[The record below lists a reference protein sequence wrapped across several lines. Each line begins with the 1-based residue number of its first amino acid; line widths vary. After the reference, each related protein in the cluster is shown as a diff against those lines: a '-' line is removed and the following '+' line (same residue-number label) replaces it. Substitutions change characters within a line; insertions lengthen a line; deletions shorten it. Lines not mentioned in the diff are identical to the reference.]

1 VGRTI
6 LVSKILT
13 LKWDHRKLVLIDQTL
28 LPNEIVYRSY
38 DTIEGVYEAIK
49 TMVVRGAP
57 AIGVASG
64 YGMVLAAYKAPK
76 SSFEKF
82 YEYLKDRGDYLITA
96 RPTAVNLEW
105 AVKRILKKA
114 ESLSGYDIPKIIEKL
129 EEEAIKIHEEDRA
142 INRAIGEN
150 LLSLLKEGDTV
161 LTHCNAGALATSE
174 YGTALSVFYLAKERG
189 FPLKVYAD
197 ETRPRLQGAK
207 LTAFELYHGG
217 IDVTLISD
225 NMAAV
230 VMAQGKIDAVIVG
243 CDRVA
248 ANGDVANK
256 VGTFNVSILAKH
268 FGIPMY
274 IAAPT
279 PTIDMNCPTG
289 NDIPIEERD
298 ASEIKEINGILIA
311 PEGVKVYNPS
321 FDVTPAE
328 NITAIV
334 TEKGI
339 VHPPFKESL
348 VRLFKNNSK

>member
-1 VGRTI
+1 
-6 LVSKILT
+6 LVSEIFT
-13 LKWDHRKLVLIDQTL
+13 LKWDQGKLILIDQTL
-28 LPNEIVYRSY
+28 LPNEIAYRSY

-64 YGMVLAAYKAPK
+64 YAMVLAAYKAPK
-76 SSFEKF
+76 TSCKEF
-82 YEYLKDRGDYLITA
+82 YNYLKDRGEYLTSS

-105 AVKRILKKA
+105 AVNRMLKKA
-114 ESLSGYDIPKIIEKL
+114 EESAEYDIPQIIEKL
-129 EEEAIKIHEEDRA
+129 EDEAVKIHEEDKA

-150 LLSLLKEGDTV
+150 LLGLLKEGDTV
-161 LTHCNAGALATSE
+161 LTHCNAGALAASE

-189 FPLKVYAD
+189 FPLKVYVD

-207 LTAFELYHGG
+207 LTAFELYHAG

-230 VMAQGKIDAVIVG
+230 VMSQGRIDAVIVG

-248 ANGDVANK
+248 ANGDAANK
-256 VGTFNVSILAKH
+256 IGTLNVSILAKH

-279 PTIDMNCPTG
+279 PTIDMNCPSAT
-289 NDIPIEERD
+289 
-298 ASEIKEINGILIA
+298 LIH
-311 PEGVKVYNPS
+311 V
-321 FDVTPAE
+321 
-328 NITAIV
+328 
-334 TEKGI
+334 
-339 VHPPFKESL
+339 
-348 VRLFKNNSK
+348 

>member
-1 VGRTI
+1 M
-6 LVSKILT
+6 VSEIFT
-13 LKWDHRKLVLIDQTL
+13 LKWDQGKLILIDQTL
-28 LPNEIVYRSY
+28 LPNEIAYRSY

-64 YGMVLAAYKAPK
+64 YAMVLAAYKAPK
-76 SSFEKF
+76 TSCKEF
-82 YEYLKDRGDYLITA
+82 YNYLKDRGEYLTSS

-105 AVKRILKKA
+105 AVNRMLKKA
-114 ESLSGYDIPKIIEKL
+114 EESAEYDIPQIIEKL
-129 EEEAIKIHEEDRA
+129 EDEAVKIHEEDKA

-150 LLSLLKEGDTV
+150 LLGLLKEGDTV
-161 LTHCNAGALATSE
+161 LTHCNAGALAASE

-189 FPLKVYAD
+189 FPLKVYVD

-207 LTAFELYHGG
+207 LTAFELYHAG

-230 VMAQGKIDAVIVG
+230 VMSQGRIDAVIVG

-248 ANGDVANK
+248 ANGDAANK
-256 VGTFNVSILAKH
+256 IGTLNVSILAKH

-289 NDIPIEERD
+289 KNIPIEERD
-298 ASEIKEINGILIA
+298 ESEIKEINGKLIA

-334 TEKGI
+334 TEKG
-339 VHPPFKESL
+339 VVYPPYKENL
-348 VRLFKNNSK
+348 AELFED

>member
-1 VGRTI
+1 
-6 LVSKILT
+6 LVSEIFT
-13 LKWDHRKLVLIDQTL
+13 LKWDQGKLILIDQTL
-28 LPNEIVYRSY
+28 LPNEIAYRSY

-64 YGMVLAAYKAPK
+64 YAMVLAAYKAPK
-76 SSFEKF
+76 TSCKEF
-82 YEYLKDRGDYLITA
+82 YNYLKDRGEYLTSS

-105 AVKRILKKA
+105 AVNRMLKKA
-114 ESLSGYDIPKIIEKL
+114 EESAEYDIPQIIEKL
-129 EEEAIKIHEEDRA
+129 EDEAVKIHEEDKA

-150 LLSLLKEGDTV
+150 LLGLLKEGDTV
-161 LTHCNAGALATSE
+161 LTHCNAGALAASE

-189 FPLKVYAD
+189 FPLKVYVD

-207 LTAFELYHGG
+207 LTAFELYHAG

-230 VMAQGKIDAVIVG
+230 VMSQGRIDAVIVG

-248 ANGDVANK
+248 ANGDAANK
-256 VGTFNVSILAKH
+256 IGTLNVSILAKH

-289 NDIPIEERD
+289 KNIPIEERD
-298 ASEIKEINGILIA
+298 ESEIKEINGKLIA

-334 TEKGI
+334 TEKG
-339 VHPPFKESL
+339 VVYPPYKENL
-348 VRLFKNNSK
+348 AELFED

>member
-1 VGRTI
+1 
-6 LVSKILT
+6 VSEIFT
-13 LKWDHRKLVLIDQTL
+13 LKWDQGKLILIDQTL
-28 LPNEIVYRSY
+28 LPNEIAYRSY

-64 YGMVLAAYKAPK
+64 YAMVLAAYKAPK
-76 SSFEKF
+76 TSCKEF
-82 YEYLKDRGDYLITA
+82 YNYLKDRGEYLTSS

-105 AVKRILKKA
+105 AVNRMLKKA
-114 ESLSGYDIPKIIEKL
+114 EESAEYDIPQIIEKL
-129 EEEAIKIHEEDRA
+129 EDEAVKIHEEDKA

-150 LLSLLKEGDTV
+150 LLGLLKEGDTV
-161 LTHCNAGALATSE
+161 LTHCNAGALAASE

-189 FPLKVYAD
+189 FPLKVYVD

-207 LTAFELYHGG
+207 LTAFELYHAG

-230 VMAQGKIDAVIVG
+230 VMSQGRIDAVIVG

-248 ANGDVANK
+248 ANGDAANK
-256 VGTFNVSILAKH
+256 IGTLNVSILAKH

-289 NDIPIEERD
+289 KNIPIEERD
-298 ASEIKEINGILIA
+298 ESEIKEINGKLIA

-334 TEKGI
+334 TEKG
-339 VHPPFKESL
+339 VVYPPYKENL
-348 VRLFKNNSK
+348 AELFED

>member
-1 VGRTI
+1 MG
-6 LVSKILT
+6 SG
-13 LKWDHRKLVLIDQTL
+13 KLILIDQTL
-28 LPNEIVYRSY
+28 LPNEIAYRSY

-64 YGMVLAAYKAPK
+64 YAMVLAAYKAPK
-76 SSFEKF
+76 TSCKEF
-82 YEYLKDRGDYLITA
+82 YNYLKDRGEYLTSS

-105 AVKRILKKA
+105 AVNRMLKKA
-114 ESLSGYDIPKIIEKL
+114 EESAEYDIPQIIEKL
-129 EEEAIKIHEEDRA
+129 EDEAVKIHEEDKA

-150 LLSLLKEGDTV
+150 LLGLLKEGDTV
-161 LTHCNAGALATSE
+161 LTHCNAGALAASE

-189 FPLKVYAD
+189 FPLKVYVD

-207 LTAFELYHGG
+207 LTAFELYHAG

-230 VMAQGKIDAVIVG
+230 VMSQGRIDAVIVG

-248 ANGDVANK
+248 ANGDAANK
-256 VGTFNVSILAKH
+256 IGTLNVSILAKH

-289 NDIPIEERD
+289 KNIPIEERD
-298 ASEIKEINGILIA
+298 ESEIKEINGKLIA

-334 TEKGI
+334 TEKG
-339 VHPPFKESL
+339 VVYPPYKENL
-348 VRLFKNNSK
+348 AELFED

>member
-1 VGRTI
+1 MSEI
-6 LVSKILT
+6 FT
-13 LKWDHRKLVLIDQTL
+13 LKWDQGKLILIDQTL
-28 LPNEIVYRSY
+28 LPNEIAYRSY

-64 YGMVLAAYKAPK
+64 YAMVLAAYKAPK
-76 SSFEKF
+76 TSCKEF
-82 YEYLKDRGDYLITA
+82 YNYLKDRGEYLTSS

-105 AVKRILKKA
+105 AVNRMLKKA
-114 ESLSGYDIPKIIEKL
+114 EESAEYDIPQIIEKL
-129 EEEAIKIHEEDRA
+129 EDEAVKIHEEDKA

-150 LLSLLKEGDTV
+150 LLGLLKEGDTV
-161 LTHCNAGALATSE
+161 LTHCNAGALAASE

-189 FPLKVYAD
+189 FPLKVYVD

-207 LTAFELYHGG
+207 LTAFELYHAG

-230 VMAQGKIDAVIVG
+230 VMSQGRIDAVIVG

-248 ANGDVANK
+248 ANGDAANK
-256 VGTFNVSILAKH
+256 IGTLNVSILAKH

-289 NDIPIEERD
+289 KNIPIEERD
-298 ASEIKEINGILIA
+298 ESEIKEINGKLIA

-334 TEKGI
+334 TEKG
-339 VHPPFKESL
+339 VVYPPYKENL
-348 VRLFKNNSK
+348 AELFED

>member
-1 VGRTI
+1 M
-6 LVSKILT
+6 VSEIFT
-13 LKWDHRKLVLIDQTL
+13 LKWYQGKLILIDQTL
-28 LPNEIVYRSY
+28 LPNEIAYRSY

-57 AIGVASG
+57 AIGVASS
-64 YGMVLAAYKAPK
+64 YAMVLAAYKAPK
-76 SSFEKF
+76 TSCKEF
-82 YEYLKDRGDYLITA
+82 YNYLKDRGEYLTSS

-105 AVKRILKKA
+105 AVNRMLKKA
-114 ESLSGYDIPKIIEKL
+114 EESAEYDIPQIIEKL
-129 EEEAIKIHEEDRA
+129 EDEAVKIHEEDKA

-150 LLSLLKEGDTV
+150 LLGLLKEGDTV
-161 LTHCNAGALATSE
+161 LTHCNAGALAASE

-189 FPLKVYAD
+189 FPLKVYVD

-207 LTAFELYHGG
+207 LTAFELYHAG

-230 VMAQGKIDAVIVG
+230 VMSQGRIDAVIVG

-248 ANGDVANK
+248 ANGDAANK
-256 VGTFNVSILAKH
+256 IGTLNVSILAKH

-289 NDIPIEERD
+289 KNIPIEERD
-298 ASEIKEINGILIA
+298 ESEIKEINGKLIVKR
-311 PEGVKVYNPS
+311 VKV
-321 FDVTPAE
+321 
-328 NITAIV
+328 
-334 TEKGI
+334 
-339 VHPPFKESL
+339 
-348 VRLFKNNSK
+348 

>member
-1 VGRTI
+1 MSEI
-6 LVSKILT
+6 FT
-13 LKWDHRKLVLIDQTL
+13 LKWDQGKLILIDQTL
-28 LPNEIVYRSY
+28 LPNEIAYRSY

-64 YGMVLAAYKAPK
+64 YAMVLAAYKAPK
-76 SSFEKF
+76 TSCKEF
-82 YEYLKDRGDYLITA
+82 YKYLKDRGEYLTSS

-105 AVKRILKKA
+105 AVNRMLKKA
-114 ESLSGYDIPKIIEKL
+114 EESAEYDIPQIIEKL
-129 EEEAIKIHEEDRA
+129 EDEAVKIHEEDKA

-150 LLSLLKEGDTV
+150 LLGLLKEGDTV
-161 LTHCNAGALATSE
+161 LTHCNAGALAASE

-189 FPLKVYAD
+189 FPLKVYVD

-207 LTAFELYHGG
+207 LTAFELYHAG

-230 VMAQGKIDAVIVG
+230 VMSQGRIDAVIVG

-248 ANGDVANK
+248 ANGDAANK
-256 VGTFNVSILAKH
+256 IGTLNVSILAKH

-289 NDIPIEERD
+289 KNIPIEERD
-298 ASEIKEINGILIA
+298 ESEIKEINGKLIA

-334 TEKGI
+334 TEKG
-339 VHPPFKESL
+339 VVYPPYKENL
-348 VRLFKNNSK
+348 AELFED

>member
-1 VGRTI
+1 M
-6 LVSKILT
+6 VSEIFT
-13 LKWDHRKLVLIDQTL
+13 LKWDQGKLILIDQTL
-28 LPNEIVYRSY
+28 LPNEIAYRSY

-64 YGMVLAAYKAPK
+64 YAMVLAAYKAPK
-76 SSFEKF
+76 TSCKEF
-82 YEYLKDRGDYLITA
+82 YNYLKDRGEYLTSS

-105 AVKRILKKA
+105 AVNRMLKKA
-114 ESLSGYDIPKIIEKL
+114 EESAEYDIPQIIEKL
-129 EEEAIKIHEEDRA
+129 EDEAVKIHEEDKA

-150 LLSLLKEGDTV
+150 LLGLLKEGDTV
-161 LTHCNAGALATSE
+161 LTHCNAGALAASE
-174 YGTALSVFYLAKERG
+174 YGTALSVFYLAQERG
-189 FPLKVYAD
+189 FPLKVYVD

-207 LTAFELYHGG
+207 LTAFELYHAG

-230 VMAQGKIDAVIVG
+230 VMSQGRIDAVIVG

-248 ANGDVANK
+248 ANGDAANK
-256 VGTFNVSILAKH
+256 IGTLNVSILAKH

-289 NDIPIEERD
+289 KNIPIEERD
-298 ASEIKEINGILIA
+298 ESEIKEINGKLIA

-334 TEKGI
+334 TEKG
-339 VHPPFKESL
+339 VVYPPYKENL
-348 VRLFKNNSK
+348 AELFED